1 MPQVGD
7 TVELKTYRYY
17 LDQGLISGDKGV
29 IESEITHD
37 NQLVGYTVRFS
48 NGIED
53 IFINA
58 SLSEI
63 NLITANSLGRTGLI
77 IGGLLIVATGTLGL
91 VSLGIISELAG
102 IIFLGIVSLFAIN

>member
-29 IESEITHD
+29 IKSEITHD